1 MDGIMDGKFV
11 NHLGQVYLLTGSYD
25 WTISSMKWL
34 KTVLRLN
41 YDLENFEWEWETVGE
56 LKAPRVEAVVLSVPQ
71 ASIQNCSL
79 PSSSFTFR
87 GNTVMTLLL
96 MQLVIFIG

>member
-1 MDGIMDGKFV
+1 MDGKFV

-25 WTISSMKWL
+25 WTISNMKWL

-71 ASIQNCSL
+71 ASI
-79 PSSSFTFR
+79 
-87 GNTVMTLLL
+87 
-96 MQLVIFIG
+96 

>member
-1 MDGIMDGKFV
+1 MDGKLV

-25 WTISSMKWL
+25 WTISNMKWL

-41 YDLENFEWEWETVGE
+41 YDLENFEWEWEAVGE
-56 LKAPRVEAVVLSVPQ
+56 LKAPRVDAVVLSVPQ

-79 PSSSFTFR
+79 PSSSSTFR

-96 MQLVIFIG
+96 MPLVIFI